1 MKRGE
6 EMVFLSA
13 KKLLESYSWPGNVR
27 ELENLI
33 CRSLILCNGEEILE
47 SDIMFDEE
55 EVHSISEMT
64 CRNFDV
70 SDSQENYLND
80 IGENNK
86 ASEKPREQ
94 FLMSN
99 LRNEV
104 ELQNIIA
111 ALEIAPT
118 RSEAAE
124 KLGIS
129 PRTLRYKINKL
140 RDLGMPVPA
149 AYARI

>member
-1 MKRGE
+1 M
-6 EMVFLSA
+6 
-13 KKLLESYSWPGNVR
+13 R

-55 EVHSISEMT
+55 EGQSMSEIT
-64 CRNFDV
+64 CKNSEV
-70 SDSQENYLND
+70 SNSQENSLND
-80 IGENNK
+80 ISLNVR
-86 ASEKPREQ
+86 ASEKPREH

-99 LRNEV
+99 LRNEL

-118 RSEAAE
+118 RHEAAA

>member
-1 MKRGE
+1 MNKSKDKSRHIKKQIKS
-6 EMVFLSA
+6 VF
-13 KKLLESYSWPGNVR
+13 
-27 ELENLI
+27 NLI
-33 CRSLILCNGEEILE
+33 CRSLILCNGEEIFE
-47 SDIMFDEE
+47 SDIMYDEE
-55 EVHSISEMT
+55 EGQSIPEMT
-64 CRNFDV
+64 CKNSEV
-70 SDSQENYLND
+70 SNSQENFLND
-80 IGENNK
+80 IAEDVK
-86 ASEKPREQ
+86 ASEKPREH

-99 LRNEV
+99 LRNEL
-104 ELQNIIA
+104 ELQNIVA

-118 RSEAAE
+118 RNEAAE

>member
-1 MKRGE
+1 MVEKKYNSNGHQNLFGNYIRDLRIQRGI
-6 EMVFLSA
+6 
-13 KKLLESYSWPGNVR
+13 GQR
-27 ELENLI
+27 ELARKI
-33 CRSLILCNGEEILE
+33 
-47 SDIMFDEE
+47 
-55 EVHSISEMT
+55 EVSAS
-64 CRNFDV
+64 
-70 SDSQENYLND
+70 YLND
-80 IGENNK
+80 IEKNNK
-86 ASEKPREQ
+86 ASELPHER

-118 RSEAAE
+118 RNEAAE